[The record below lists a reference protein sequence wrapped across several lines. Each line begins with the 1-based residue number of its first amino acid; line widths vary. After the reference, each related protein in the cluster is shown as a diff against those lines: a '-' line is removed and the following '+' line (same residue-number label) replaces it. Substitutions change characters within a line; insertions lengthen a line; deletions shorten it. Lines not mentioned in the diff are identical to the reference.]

1 MGKQMVGVL
10 NYRNQTIL
18 NYPEKI
24 YKIYLK
30 NSDRLALRQ
39 FLSGKTQQVNELE
52 EKLQA
57 LSEQRAKLEANRKEV
72 ATKAD
77 DAESK
82 LSAERQVFL
91 LKAKND
97 DKLAE
102 KQKILALSSIQR
114 RIRARQQKAIG
125 LFVSIEIFIRH
136 KKSYCFAS
144 SGRSKEGA
152 DAPAGGT
159 PFGGNG

>member
-30 NSDRLALRQ
+30 NADRLALRQ

-52 EKLQA
+52 EKLQT

-97 DKLAE
+97 YKLAE

-125 LFVSIEIFIRH
+125 LFVFIEVFIRH